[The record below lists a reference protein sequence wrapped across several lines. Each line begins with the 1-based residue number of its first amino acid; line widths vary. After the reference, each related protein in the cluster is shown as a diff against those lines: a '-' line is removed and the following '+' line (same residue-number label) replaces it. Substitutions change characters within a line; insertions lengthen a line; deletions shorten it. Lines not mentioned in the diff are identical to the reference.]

1 MENFEEPLGDE
12 RRRLLEQELRKD
24 LHQFLLSMKEVD
36 ERMPECPDVEEKWEE
51 IAKTYIPDGIRE
63 FQDFPSASLGW
74 MMYIGMAVAKMWD
87 TEWEIYSKIE
97 DLYAYMRDKRGY
109 DAMDEYI
116 REDVLLL
123 QGVDYSVLEKVTD
136 MFGFWKNRLTDNL
149 IDAVKAD
156 DGVLI
161 HLATEEYQ
169 HLFDWQRVRREVR
182 IVQPLFYVR
191 KGNDLK
197 MQAVWA
203 KTCRGAMT
211 RFIIE
216 NRIDK
221 PEDLCAFSYEG
232 FSYEPKLGEP
242 DYPHFIKN

>member
-24 LHQFLLSMKEVD
+24 LHQFLLSMKEV
-36 ERMPECPDVEEKWEE
+36 E
-51 IAKTYIPDGIRE
+51 TYIPDGIRE

-123 QGVDYSVLEKVTD
+123 QGVDYSVLEKVTGECASRVYNAL
-136 MFGFWKNRLTDNL
+136 MHQRLEPGTREAFNAYVACLHQLYLFG
-149 IDAVKAD
+149 AAM
-156 DGVLI
+156 
-161 HLATEEYQ
+161 Q
-169 HLFDWQRVRREVR
+169 
-182 IVQPLFYVR
+182 
-191 KGNDLK
+191 LK
-197 MQAVWA
+197 RM
-203 KTCRGAMT
+203 GYHMT
-211 RFIIE
+211 
-216 NRIDK
+216 K
-221 PEDLCAFSYEG
+221 M
-232 FSYEPKLGEP
+232 
-242 DYPHFIKN
+242 